1 MKSLLDR
8 FLSTGLN
15 CEELEDLYMY
25 LLLTSST
32 TSRIAACFES
42 SPGST
47 PPEGTTH
54 LPGCR
59 QLETNSTYEE
69 QTQTGHLDR

>member
-1 MKSLLDR
+1 MVR
-8 FLSTGLN
+8 
-15 CEELEDLYMY
+15 

-32 TSRIAACFES
+32 TSRIAASLES

-54 LPGCR
+54 RPGCR
-59 QLETNSTYEE
+59 QLETSNTCKE
-69 QTQTGHLDR
+69 QTHGHE